1 MPLFKAGAGG
11 KKPSVGDDDDDG
23 DSGRPWGQ
31 LAPRRRPRVGH
42 AMAWHSRAQGWELDA
57 RRLRFNASG
66 QLANCRL
73 ARRGAGRPRRS
84 VRGAALP
91 QPVSSAAPPGRDTRG
106 DPGRARLRAAPA
118 SPQPG
123 DVCSPASLEWGS
135 LSPLSRSCL
144 REPCPARSAGTPL
157 LCPPQ
162 AVRALSPPCSGSP
175 AALVPSSSAKPLV
188 QSSVS
193 SSVGTPAPTSSGT
206 PVPPSSKPHVPSC
219 PQASPSPCSAESP
232 VHFQSSVSSPHLQ
245 GALSPY
251 AAPCCPSLQILPCTK
266 PPVPLLQS
274 PVSPTHRT
282 PTSTGAL
289 VPTSAAPDSPVCSS
303 GGIPSPAPPGMAWGL
318 FRGTG
323 CQLNLRER
331 GCPFISTRG

>member
-1 MPLFKAGAGG
+1 M
-11 KKPSVGDDDDDG
+11 GDDDDDG

-123 DVCSPASLEWGS
+123 DVCSPASLAWGS
-135 LSPLSRSCL
+135 VPSVALLSAGTLSGTFCRDPSPLSPSSCQGSVPSLL
-144 REPCPARSAGTPL
+144 REPCRPCPL
-157 LCPPQ
+157 LICKATCTELCLVISRDPCPHFFRDSCAPIFK
-162 AVRALSPPCSGSP
+162 APCS
-175 AALVPSSSAKPLV
+175 LL
-188 QSSVS
+188 
-193 SSVGTPAPTSSGT
+193 
-206 PVPPSSKPHVPSC
+206 PP
-219 PQASPSPCSAESP
+219 
-232 VHFQSSVSSPHLQ
+232 
-245 GALSPY
+245 G
-251 AAPCCPSLQILPCTK
+251 I
-266 PPVPLLQS
+266 PVPLF
-274 PVSPTHRT
+274 
-282 PTSTGAL
+282 
-289 VPTSAAPDSPVCSS
+289 C
-303 GGIPSPAPPGMAWGL
+303 
-318 FRGTG
+318 
-323 CQLNLRER
+323 
-331 GCPFISTRG
+331 